1 MLIVRM
7 DPPAHHMT
15 RQRKKRPVITISTN
29 AETATQKES
38 QARQHGEPLF
48 TRGSVCRQSLRN
60 VSH

>member
-29 AETATQKES
+29 AETATQNGLRLANS
-38 QARQHGEPLF
+38 ASLF
-48 TRGSVCRQSLRN
+48 SLKDRFAP
-60 VSH
+60 SHCVT